1 MASDEEYVNYNGD
14 DSRDGYH
21 DFTENNNTDQAAGQ
35 NHPIER
41 RVPKR
46 THAGGYSSKKREVS
60 LYDEDMYSLPTG
72 GNANSTKESQLE
84 DVMET
89 LGDISNRIENQ
100 NEKPIWS
107 IIKWLLIII
116 AFLGGITAG
125 GAVVYLTI
133 VGGNKTITGN
143 DTSSNSNH
151 AHSDI
156 KPTHDTKSV
165 TEGRDFKL
173 FVDHGSDIT
182 YCDVKPPFTEEHLS
196 HSTIEGMSKK

>member
-72 GNANSTKESQLE
+72 TDVNSTKESQLE

-100 NEKPIWS
+100 NEKTN
-107 IIKWLLIII
+107 LVHHQMAL
-116 AFLGGITAG
+116 
-125 GAVVYLTI
+125 
-133 VGGNKTITGN
+133 
-143 DTSSNSNH
+143 NH
-151 AHSDI
+151 HCFSR
-156 KPTHDTKSV
+156 
-165 TEGRDFKL
+165 RDNCWRCSCVF
-173 FVDHGSDIT
+173 DNRWWQ
-182 YCDVKPPFTEEHLS
+182 
-196 HSTIEGMSKK
+196 